1 MCFRKPAKYEDLHA
15 LLVFHRLVWYTS
27 SMLWLYIHVTME
39 LRKWSRMGFAF
50 IRNGMYKLGFH
61 YDTLVPCSNWNI
73 SWHSNDRFA
82 SAIVTKSIFV
92 VLIGIRSN
100 FRKSSSGEHLQSNHQ
115 QIGGFSWIQCIRQ
128 LFLACDI
135 AQAAYHKFRPSYIII
150 LQAVCIFIITKE
162 KLF

>member
-61 YDTLVPCSNWNI
+61 YDTLVLCSNWNI
-73 SWHSNDRFA
+73 SWHSNNRFA
-82 SAIVTKSIFV
+82 SAMVTKSVFIVF
-92 VLIGIRSN
+92 IGIQSN
-100 FRKSSSGEHLQSNHQ
+100 FRRSSPGEHPHSNNR
-115 QIGGFSWIQCIRQ
+115 QIGYCNE
-128 LFLACDI
+128 
-135 AQAAYHKFRPSYIII
+135 AAYQPFHSLHITIW
-150 LQAVCIFIITKE
+150 QAVCIIINNQRKIFFGIVM
-162 KLF
+162 KK